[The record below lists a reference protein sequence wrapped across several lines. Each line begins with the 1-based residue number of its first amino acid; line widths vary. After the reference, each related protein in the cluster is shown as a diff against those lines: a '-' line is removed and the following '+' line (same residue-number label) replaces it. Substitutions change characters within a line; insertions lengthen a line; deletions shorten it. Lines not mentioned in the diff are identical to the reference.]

1 MKHQI
6 AVSLSIIAVLLI
18 ALPASA
24 QTMNVEMGT
33 TFTCTNNAECKR
45 KCEGLGGTWRPNPGG
60 STHGSCSLRRISLS
74 ELLLV
79 SRDTLKEEKNVRRWT
94 AVDVGGDQRV
104 TDTDDADDGH
114 EVVFLTPSECEALG
128 GDVDFHRGCSGT
140 LLKCTTKDSN
150 GTRRAMCIDEIDT
163 IIEQPEPDPE
173 PSE

>member
-1 MKHQI
+1 MNNRI
-6 AVSLSIIAVLLI
+6 AVSLSVIAVLLF

-45 KCEGLGGTWRPNPGG
+45 KCEALGGTWKANPGG

-79 SRDTLKEEKNVRRWT
+79 SRDTLKEEKNVRHWT
-94 AVDVGGDQRV
+94 AIDAAGDQRV
-104 TDTDDADDGH
+104 TDTDDADDSD

-128 GDVDFHRGCSGT
+128 GDVDYHTGCSGT
-140 LLKCTTKDSN
+140 LLKCSTKDSN
-150 GTRRAMCIDEIDT
+150 GTRRAMCIDELDK
-163 IIEQPEPDPE
+163 IIERPVPPE
-173 PSE
+173 